1 MAKKDTKTQKAPGQM
16 RQLWRVYVMT
26 AKGDKTSVLWASLG
40 FVLTVLAAITFS
52 AVTAPGNV
60 TNLVLF
66 SVTGVL
72 SGILVA
78 MIVMSRKAERVAYM
92 QIEGQQGAVGAVVA
106 NGLRRNWRG
115 SEMPVAIN
123 GKTRDAVYRTIG
135 PGGIVLIGE
144 GPKSRVQPLLD
155 DERKKVSR
163 IAPGAPIQTIIVGTD
178 ENSVRIYDLK
188 KSLYK
193 LKKVLNRSEVSV
205 VDKRLASLGMNIPIP
220 KGMDPAKI
228 RASRK

>member
-1 MAKKDTKTQKAPGQM
+1 MAKKDSKTPKAPGQF

-40 FVLTVLAAITFS
+40 FTLSVLAAVTVS
-52 AVTAPGNV
+52 ALTAPGNV

-66 SVTGVL
+66 TVSGVL
-72 SGILVA
+72 TGILVA

-92 QIEGQQGAVGAVVA
+92 QIEGQQGAVGAVLA
-106 NGLRRNWRG
+106 NGLRRSWRG

-123 GKTRDAVYRTIG
+123 GKTRDAVYRAIG
-135 PGGIVLIGE
+135 PGGIVLVGE
-144 GPKSRVQPLLD
+144 GPKSRVQALVE
-155 DERKKVSR
+155 DERKKISR
-163 IAPGAPIQTIIVGTD
+163 IAPGAPVQVLYVGTD
-178 ENSVRIYDLK
+178 DNSVRIYALK
-188 KSLYK
+188 SALYK
-193 LKKVLNRSEVSV
+193 MKKALTRAEISV
-205 VDKRLASLGMNIPIP
+205 VDKRLSSLGMNIPIP